1 MVISTR
7 GNAVVSQSS
16 AVSRG
21 ERRRSATR
29 TALVAAAE
37 DLFAARGADAVTIDE
52 IVARADVA
60 KGSFYNHFASRD
72 DLAREIAR
80 AVRDEIETEITA
92 ANAGEPDPAVRMIRA
107 NAVALDYARRRPVR
121 AQAQARLHAGA
132 LSAEAPMNKG
142 VRADLEA
149 GLASGRFRDIT
160 VGAGVIFVLGVA
172 VGGMAA
178 LLDEPTQART
188 QSLIRELGPALLRG
202 LGLETEEAKR
212 LADDAADRLLEG
224 ETP

>member
-1 MVISTR
+1 MPEPAAR
-7 GNAVVSQSS
+7 
-16 AVSRG
+16 RG

-29 TALVAAAE
+29 TALLSAAE
-37 DLFAARGADAVTIDE
+37 GLFAVRGADAVTIDE

-80 AVRDEIETEITA
+80 TVRDEIETEIAA

-107 NAVALDYARRRPVR
+107 HAVALDYARRRPVR

-132 LSAEAPMNKG
+132 VSAEAPMNKG

-149 GLASGRFRDIT
+149 GLAAGRFRDIT

-172 VGGMAA
+172 LGAMAA
-178 LLDEPTQART
+178 LQDDPTAERAQA
-188 QSLIRELGPALLRG
+188 LIRDLGPALLRG
-202 LGLETEEAKR
+202 LGMDANEAKR
-212 LADDAADRLLEG
+212 LADDAAERLMEG
-224 ETP
+224 DTP